1 MDDKSGLGG
10 GAFLV
15 TLPETDDL
23 RAFIEVVALGTFT
36 AAAQRLHTSQPALSR
51 RIARLEHQ
59 IGGILFERENRR
71 EPLLTVLGQTLL
83 PYAEKA
89 LADLD
94 EFALAAKE
102 QTQGETGELVVAIS
116 DALVDSCLPHLVRH
130 ARQRLPGVRIRV
142 REVPSGEVPDV
153 IVEHHAEM
161 GLLTSGF
168 MAPEIEGVTY
178 GIVQH
183 VAMGLP
189 AYLGSQ
195 NVGIEWEKLAKLPLL
210 LPLPLERVT
219 YPIVHPITVAHERGS
234 PGLLLAMARSGLGV
248 AVLAGLRP
256 RVGITC
262 RPIEVDGVPQRSQV
276 ELAWRRD
283 GVVSRAATLLV
294 SDARNRLAEL
304 GLPLLE
310 EGEVPI

>member
-1 MDDKSGLGG
+1 M
-10 GAFLV
+10 

-23 RAFIEVVALGTFT
+23 RAFIEVVAHGTFT

-59 IGGILFERENRR
+59 IGGTLFERENRR
-71 EPLLTVLGQTLL
+71 EPLLTTLGEILL
-83 PYAEKA
+83 PYAQKA

-94 EFALAAKE
+94 DFSLAAKK
-102 QTQGETGELVVAIS
+102 QTRGVTGELLVAIA
-116 DALVDSCLPHLVRH
+116 DALVDACLPHLVRH
-130 ARQRLPGVRIRV
+130 VRQRLPGVRIRV
-142 REVPSGEVPDV
+142 REVPSGEVPDQ
-153 IVEHHAEM
+153 IIEHQAEL
-161 GLLTSGF
+161 GLLTSEF
-168 MAPEIEGVTY
+168 TTPQIEGVTY

-183 VAMGLP
+183 VAMGTP
-189 AYLGSQ
+189 DFLGRTTK
-195 NVGIEWEKLAKLPLL
+195 GIEWEELAKLPLL

-219 YPIVHPITVAHERGS
+219 YPIHHPITVAHERGS

-256 RVGITC
+256 RRGLTC
-262 RPIEVDGVPQRSQV
+262 QRIEVDGVPQRSQV

-283 GVVSRAATLLV
+283 GVLGRGATALV
-294 SDARNRLAEL
+294 SDPRNRLAEL

-310 EGEVPI
+310 EGEAPL

>member
-1 MDDKSGLGG
+1 
-10 GAFLV
+10 V

-23 RAFIEVVALGTFT
+23 RAFIEVVAHGTFT
-36 AAAQRLHTSQPALSR
+36 AAAQHLHTSQPALSR

-71 EPLLTVLGQTLL
+71 EPLLTALGEMLF
-83 PYAEKA
+83 PYAQKA
-89 LADLD
+89 LAGLD
-94 EFALAAKE
+94 EFTIAAKE
-102 QTQGETGELVVAIS
+102 QTRGVTGEMVVAIA
-116 DALVDSCLPHLVRH
+116 DAHVDACLPHLVRH

-142 REVPSGEVPDV
+142 REVAAGEVPGQ
-153 IVEHHAEM
+153 IIEHQAEL
-161 GLLTSGF
+161 GLLTSEF
-168 MAPEIEGVTY
+168 TTPQIEGVTY

-189 AYLGSQ
+189 DYLGRTTK
-195 NVGIEWEKLAKLPLL
+195 GIEWEELAKLPLL

-219 YPIVHPITVAHERGS
+219 YPIHHPITAAHERGS

-248 AVLAGLRP
+248 AILAGLRP
-256 RVGITC
+256 RRGISC
-262 RPIEVDGVPQRSQV
+262 RRIEVDGVPQRSQV

-283 GVVSRAATLLV
+283 GVLGRGATALV

-310 EGEVPI
+310 EGEVPV

>member
-1 MDDKSGLGG
+1 M
-10 GAFLV
+10 

-23 RAFIEVVALGTFT
+23 RAFIEVVAQGTFT

-71 EPLLTVLGQTLL
+71 EPLLTALGQILL

-89 LADLD
+89 LGDLD

-102 QTQGETGELVVAIS
+102 QTRGETGELVVAIA
-116 DALVDSCLPHLVRH
+116 DGLVDACLPHLVRH
-130 ARQRLPGVRIRV
+130 ARQRLPGIRIRV
-142 REVPSGEVPDV
+142 REIPSGDVPDV
-153 IVEHHAEM
+153 ILEHQAEL
-161 GLLTSGF
+161 GLLTSEF
-168 MAPEIEGVTY
+168 RNPDIDGVTY
-178 GIVQH
+178 GMVQH

-189 AYLGSQ
+189 AYLGQSTEG
-195 NVGIEWEKLAKLPLL
+195 VEWERVAKLPLL

-219 YPIVHPITVAHERGS
+219 YPIHHPITVAHERGS
-234 PGLLLAMARSGLGV
+234 PGLLLAMARAGLGV

-256 RVGITC
+256 RNGISC
-262 RPIEVDGVPQRSQV
+262 QPIEVGGVPQRSQV

-283 GVVSRAATLLV
+283 GILSRAATLLV

-310 EGEVPI
+310 EGEVPL

>member
-1 MDDKSGLGG
+1 
-10 GAFLV
+10 V

-23 RAFIEVVALGTFT
+23 RAFIEVVAEGTFT

-89 LADLD
+89 LSDLD
-94 EFALAAKE
+94 QFALAAKE
-102 QTQGETGELVVAIS
+102 QTQGETGELVVAIA
-116 DALVDSCLPHLVRH
+116 DALVDACLPHLVRH
-130 ARQRLPGVRIRV
+130 ARQRLPGLRIRV
-142 REVPSGEVPDV
+142 REVPSGEVPDML
-153 IVEHHAEM
+153 VEHHAEM
-161 GLLTSGF
+161 GLLTSQF
-168 MAPEIEGVTY
+168 AAPEIEGVTY

-189 AYLGSQ
+189 AYLGASTE
-195 NVGIEWEKLAKLPLL
+195 GMEWEQLAKLPLL

-219 YPIVHPITVAHERGS
+219 YPIHHPITVAHERGS

-256 RVGITC
+256 RAGITC

-283 GVVSRAATLLV
+283 GVLSRAGTLLV

-310 EGEVPI
+310 EGAVPL